1 MQRVWYSPNTMLD
14 MVHSQAFLI
23 NFSSATW
30 GCAEQLCGY
39 KPWEP
44 SPVPSKNTKKTIDLC
59 HQLFKMVINKIDLMN
74 VINVALHNINCV
86 PVSFYLVKDKT

>member
-30 GCAEQLCGY
+30 GCAEQLCDI
-39 KPWEP
+39 
-44 SPVPSKNTKKTIDLC
+44 SPGNLHQYPAIDLC

-86 PVSFYLVKDKT
+86 PVPFYLVKDKT